1 MIELEDGDCS
11 FEIKRCMFELHRF
24 PRLVA
29 GGAAAFAGIDVIL
42 SDRQD
47 FVHGEAKRQAIQ
59 RSSRH
64 ARA

>member
-1 MIELEDGDCS
+1 
-11 FEIKRCMFELHRF
+11 MFELHRF